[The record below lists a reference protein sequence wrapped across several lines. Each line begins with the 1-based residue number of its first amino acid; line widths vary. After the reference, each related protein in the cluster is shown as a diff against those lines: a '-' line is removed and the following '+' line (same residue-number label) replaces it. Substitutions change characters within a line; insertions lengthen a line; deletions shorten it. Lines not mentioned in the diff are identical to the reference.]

1 MISKQVNKFI
11 ETKYNPCRQVDLQN
25 PQPIQLGAKAYYE
38 GYVIGNLPATWDT
51 GLIAIDGISTKQ
63 GDAGV
68 RERTGNY
75 VYLKK
80 NHFTLEIDMK
90 PASDN
95 LAATPLTEFRVV
107 VCKQRRAVIPTGQAP
122 SPQNTLFLNLDNSEF
137 GYQTSNKN
145 GTDLMRQPLNKRDW
159 VIFTDKKFTL
169 SAPPTVLAG
178 SGLQPQTYS
187 QKYGSHKRMMFNMP
201 FYKKTR
207 YAPPAGGSLFSFPTD
222 IDFHYGVFI
231 FARPVNKDNPANQ
244 WQTNVRAVTTYQDA

>member
-11 ETKYNPCRQVDLQN
+11 ETKYNPCREINEN
-25 PQPIQLGAKAYYE
+25 PPQAIQLGALAYYE

-51 GLIAIDGISTKQ
+51 QLIPIDGISTQQ
-63 GDAGV
+63 GDGGV

-90 PASDN
+90 SAATN
-95 LAATPLTEFRVV
+95 LTGTPLTEFRVV

-122 SPQNTLFLNLDNSEF
+122 SPQNTLFLALDNSEF
-137 GYQTSNKN
+137 GYQTSGIN

-159 VIFTDKKFTL
+159 VIHTDKRFTL
-169 SAPPTVLAG
+169 TSPPTVTPG
-178 SGLQPQTYS
+178 GGPQPQTYNT
-187 QKYGSHKRMMFNMP
+187 KYASHKRMMFNLP

-207 YAPPAGGSLFSFPTD
+207 YAPPAGGSLTSFPTD

-231 FARPVNKDNPANQ
+231 FARSIDKDTEALA
-244 WQTNVRAVTTYQDA
+244 WESNVRAVTTYQDA